1 MVSLPV
7 EQIETEALKL
17 SEPERTRLVERLL
30 MSLEPAP
37 DSDIEQVWAAEA
49 ERRHLAMLKDG
60 EEGIP
65 ADQVLDAL
73 AASLQ

>member
-17 SEPERTRLVERLL
+17 SEPDRTRLVERLL
-30 MSLEPAP
+30 MSLEPTP
-37 DSDIEQVWAAEA
+37 DPDIEQVWATEA
-49 ERRHLAMLKDG
+49 ERRHLAMLEDG